1 LSRAITEWRRIGRP
15 DHRGIDEPQDI
26 KKLDSRLELITE
38 LRPRDMHAYS
48 RMPWWSRALVR
59 LMDPI
64 TALRR
69 MNRILLY
76 RF

>member
-1 LSRAITEWRRIGRP
+1 MLLCHTLSLNGAGSPAQTV
-15 DHRGIDEPQDI
+15 
-26 KKLDSRLELITE
+26 LEVSPAQGSDNTIH
-38 LRPRDMHAYS
+38 PSS